1 MPIIG
6 KVGRKTL
13 KVRALSLIIHIVL
26 LLGAVTMIYPF
37 MVMISASFK
46 SNVDAQ
52 TFSVY
57 PQFFFDDE
65 MLYRKY
71 IEARMNELGDRMA
84 EQYKNRALSFT
95 LLDSPAKLILQ
106 VHDDWFEFLEEN
118 YRKHDIFDYYIS
130 EQYGRGIYPRNER
143 KFRNYMKK
151 KTGGSLD
158 RLNEQ
163 YGTSTLNWDE
173 VRLEETGITGRNFNG
188 DYTGFLAEYSD
199 FRHDLPLWQRVYVS
213 LDGNFINSELR
224 PLFKNEI
231 RLMNDSLQTNFMNWE
246 EIKLAETMPD
256 GALQP
261 FWINYVKQR
270 LNIHHIQLLPE
281 ALASWQGY
289 IQEKYDDISLLNKT
303 WITDYPQ
310 FSSIQIPVEL
320 PRSGAL
326 PVDYTFFIE
335 NIAQPQWLKVTSVE
349 LDYRGWLADKYGDV
363 DDLNIAFERGYS
375 EFKEVELPLTNPEF
389 NLAKEEDWSWFVRQE
404 VYPWSIRLK
413 PLSQQ
418 EFLTFMRKLHPGK
431 DGSIDLDSF
440 NREYNT
446 DYEQEIFIYP
456 PLALPENFNY
466 RMDWLYFVRNVTSNR
481 FLEVTPDKQG
491 EWISYLESKYH
502 NTRDLNQAWHLSWQD
517 FNQVSIDHYQIDY
530 NIFKE
535 HKTSIFW
542 EFAKRNYVMV
552 LDEMLYNGRAM
563 LNTIIYCLLAI
574 ISALIV
580 NPLAAYAMSRYKLPA
595 TYKIILVLM
604 LTMAFPAMV
613 MGIPNFLIMKKFG
626 MLNTF
631 WALILPGLA
640 DGYFIFL
647 LKGFFDS
654 LPKELFESA
663 TLDGASEWTIF
674 WRIAMSLS
682 KPIMAVIALSAF
694 NAAYRNFMFAFIVCQ
709 DKSMWTMMVNIYQM
723 MQRTSAGVGFAALV
737 VASIPT
743 FAVFVFFQN
752 IIIRG
757 IVVPTEK

>member
-6 KVGRKTL
+6 KVGRKTF
-13 KVRALSLIIHIVL
+13 KVKALSLIIHIVL

-57 PQFFFDDE
+57 PQYFFDE
-65 MLYRKY
+65 QMLYRKF
-71 IEARMNELGDRMA
+71 IEARMNELGDRLG
-84 EQYKNRALSFT
+84 EQYKNRYLSFT
-95 LLDSPAKLILQ
+95 LLNEPEQQIPQ
-106 VHDDWFEFLEEN
+106 VNDDWFAYLETSQQ
-118 YRKHDIFDYYIS
+118 KHDIFDYYIS
-130 EQYGRGIYPRNER
+130 EQYGRGVYPRNER

-151 KTGGSLD
+151 KASGSLNK
-158 RLNEQ
+158 LNQ
-163 YGTSTLNWDE
+163 KYDTSTLNWDE
-173 VRLEETGITGRNFNG
+173 VRLEETGISGRNFSG
-188 DYTGFLAEYSD
+188 DYTGFLTEYEN
-199 FRHDLPLWQRVYVS
+199 FRHNLPLWQRVYIS
-213 LDGNFINSELR
+213 LDGNFANSELR
-224 PLFKNEI
+224 PLYKNDLRE
-231 RLMNDSLQTNFMNWE
+231 LNAALGTGFLNWE
-246 EIKLAETMPD
+246 EIRMTETMPD

-261 FWINYVKQR
+261 FWINYVKER
-270 LNIHHIQLLPE
+270 LNIHHIQILPE
-281 ALASWQGY
+281 ALIAWQNF
-289 IQEKYDDISLLNKT
+289 IQDKYDDISLLNKT
-303 WITDYPQ
+303 WKTDYTR
-310 FSSIQIPVEL
+310 FNSIPIPTLL

-335 NIAQPQWLKVTSVE
+335 NFAQPQWLKVTSVE
-349 LDYRGWLADKYGDV
+349 LDYRHWLADKYEDI
-363 DDLNIAFERGYS
+363 DDLNKAYKRGYHQ
-375 EFKEVELPLTNPEF
+375 FKDVQLPLSQPQN
-389 NLAKEEDWSWFVRQE
+389 NLALEYDWGWFVRLEAEPQ
-404 VYPWSIRLK
+404 YIRLK

-418 EFLTFMRKLHPGK
+418 QFLTYMKELHPGK
-431 DGSIDLDSF
+431 DGSLDLASF
-440 NREYNT
+440 NEAYNT
-446 DYEQEIFIYP
+446 DYDQEISIYP
-456 PLALPENFNY
+456 PRVMPENANY
-466 RMDWLYFVRNVTSNR
+466 QRDWVYFVQNVVTNH
-481 FLEVTPDKQG
+481 FLELTP
-491 EWISYLESKYH
+491 EEEERWLSFITYKYRH
-502 NTRDLNQAWHLSWQD
+502 VEILNKVWHLSFQD
-517 FNQVSIDHYQIDY
+517 FSEVPIDHYQIDY
-530 NIFKE
+530 NIFKA
-535 HKTSIFW
+535 HKSDIFR
-542 EFAKRNYVMV
+542 EFTIRNYVMV

-563 LNTIIYCLLAI
+563 LNTVIYCLLAI
-574 ISALIV
+574 IAALIV

-613 MGIPNFLIMKKFG
+613 MGIPNFLIMKRLG